1 MNFKNGF
8 RINIL
13 LVFVFTIVG
22 CTDNDIPQKENND
35 IPSKEE
41 PTPPKENTEE
51 YLFEILNLDYPG
63 LEEVKSLYETGD
75 SDAALKKLLTYY
87 KNRTEIT

>member
-75 SDAALKKLLTYY
+75 SDAALKSCSP
-87 KNRTEIT
+87 ITRIEQR